1 MSDPHKPWEPDPAK
15 LGNWQAMFETRRA
28 GSALPPSNEASE
40 PPVAAAYDD
49 ADIPALDL
57 QDYKPWIL
65 QRGRGSPALMLAIRR
80 YDHRAGLWECWST
93 AYHALFSVDYLGD
106 KVVGLDFGVRRF
118 MLEGTGLDL
127 LARYLQQGSVLKIVE
142 YAPTIWPTREE
153 GPIITAIRRIEK
165 PA

>member
-1 MSDPHKPWEPDPAK
+1 MSDSHKPWEPDPAK

-28 GSALPPSNEASE
+28 GSAPPPPASAAPTSPEAAFDDGELPS
-40 PPVAAAYDD
+40 
-49 ADIPALDL
+49 LDL
-57 QDYKPWIL
+57 NEYKPWIL
-65 QRGRGSPALMLAIRR
+65 QRGRGNPALMLAIRR
-80 YDHRAGLWECWST
+80 YDHRAALWECCST

-142 YAPTIWPTREE
+142 YAPAIWPTRGE